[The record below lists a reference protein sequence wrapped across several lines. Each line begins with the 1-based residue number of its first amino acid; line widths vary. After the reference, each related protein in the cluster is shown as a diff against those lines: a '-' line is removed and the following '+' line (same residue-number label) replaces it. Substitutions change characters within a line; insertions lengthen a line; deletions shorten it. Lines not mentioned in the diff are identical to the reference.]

1 MANNIIPAVGTR
13 GRFVLK
19 PPFAAA
25 MTPNTLYTMT
35 AVRRFDEI
43 ETLGQNIYDLF
54 YKPFLLTEQDVQTD
68 RSAGAMLITLMATDS
83 RPLYVPSSYV
93 QFPDLAYKP
102 YNQYIMVL
110 SCGPL
115 PEDTLFDPTIT
126 ALQNACSDFLGVT
139 PEVHVAFMP
148 LSDVITP
155 EENDNR
161 EAARQGAIS
170 NRATDYARLY
180 EAQAT
185 IATLSQ
191 RNAILEKIIKDN
203 GLLP

>member
-1 MANNIIPAVGTR
+1 MANNNIPAVGTR
-13 GRFVLK
+13 GRFTLK
-19 PPFAAA
+19 DPFRAA

-43 ETLGQNIYDLF
+43 ETLGQNIFELF
-54 YKPFLLTEQDVQTD
+54 YKPFNLTEQDVAND
-68 RSAGAMLITLMATDS
+68 RTAGSLLITLMSPTSA
-83 RPLYVPSSYV
+83 PLYVPSSYV

-115 PEDTLFDPTIT
+115 PEDTLFDPTIN
-126 ALQNACSDFLGVT
+126 ALQNTCSDFLGFR
-139 PEVHVAFMP
+139 PEVNVAFMP
-148 LSDVITP
+148 LTDVITP
-155 EENDNR
+155 EDHDNR
-161 EAARQGAIS
+161 EAARQGLIA
-170 NRATDYARLY
+170 NRDTDYARLY

-185 IATLSQ
+185 IALLQQ
-191 RNAILEKIIKDN
+191 RNAILEKIIIDN

>member
-19 PPFAAA
+19 DPFAAA

-43 ETLGQNIYDLF
+43 ETLGQNIYELF
-54 YKPFLLTEQDVQTD
+54 YKPYLLTEQDVQTD
-68 RSAGAMLITLMATDS
+68 RAAGSMLVTLMATDS

-115 PEDTLFDPTIT
+115 PEDTLFDPTIN
-126 ALQNACSDFLGVT
+126 ALQNACSDFLGVR

-155 EENDNR
+155 EEHDNR
-161 EAARQGAIS
+161 EAARQGEIS
-170 NRATDYARLY
+170 NRDTDYARLY

-185 IATLSQ
+185 IALLSQ
-191 RNAILEKIIKDN
+191 RNAILEKIVKDN

>member
-19 PPFAAA
+19 EPFAAA
-25 MTPNTLYTMT
+25 MTPNTLYSMT
-35 AVRRFDEI
+35 AVRQFNEI
-43 ETLGQNIYDLF
+43 ETLGQNIYELF
-54 YKPFLLTEQDVQTD
+54 YKPFQLTEQDLQTD
-68 RSAGAMLITLMATDS
+68 RAAGAVLVTLQTTNAP
-83 RPLYVPSSYV
+83 PLYVPSTYV

-102 YNQYIMVL
+102 YNQYIMTL

-126 ALQNACSDFLGVT
+126 ALQNACSDFLGFT
-139 PEVHVAFMP
+139 PEVHIAFMP

-161 EAARQGAIS
+161 EAARQGLIA
-170 NRATDYARLY
+170 NRDTDYARLY

>member
-19 PPFAAA
+19 EPFAAA

-43 ETLGQNIYDLF
+43 ETLGQNIFELF
-54 YKPFLLTEQDVQTD
+54 YKPFLLTEQDLQAD
-68 RSAGAMLITLMATDS
+68 RAAGTFLITLMATNS
-83 RPLYVPSSYV
+83 PPLYVPASYV

-102 YNQYIMVL
+102 YNQYILVL

-126 ALQNACSDFLGVT
+126 AIKNTCSDFLGFN
-139 PEVHVAFMP
+139 PEVNVAFMP

-161 EAARQGAIS
+161 EAVRQGLIS
-170 NRATDYARLY
+170 NRDTDYARLY

-191 RNAILEKIIKDN
+191 RNAILEKIVKDN